1 MSVHTWEYPEMYLIW
16 ILNQANQKDW
26 PNKTQKKLPIK
37 IILQARIL
45 KRVAIPFSRRSSQ
58 SRDRTQVF
66 LIAGRFFTVWAIRE
80 AQKQPNY
87 LPMWL
92 DHFTFLLATEENSYG
107 FTFLP
112 ALSIS
117 QVCCFLFCFLSVCFL
132 NFCYSYKYVVLWY
145 LDVLICNSLMTYN
158 FKHLF
163 ICV

>member
-1 MSVHTWEYPEMYLIW
+1 MLSPAPSSQTDTLRISW
-16 ILNQANQKDW
+16 ILFWDLTGNGNKEKGKFKTDNVAGEEKTGSKKSQNLDPKGKNSVLGQNGGTRRRNRFQNKD
-26 PNKTQKKLPIK
+26 NKYSVMPVKL
-37 IILQARIL
+37 
-45 KRVAIPFSRRSSQ
+45 
-58 SRDRTQVF
+58 D
-66 LIAGRFFTVWAIRE
+66 
-80 AQKQPNY
+80 
-87 LPMWL
+87 
-92 DHFTFLLATEENSYG
+92 
-107 FTFLP
+107 TFLP